1 LDRRKKNDFWAK
13 LLFYLNIL
21 AGTLLLGILLIF
33 HRARPEFETL
43 FDRFYKL
50 NLRTTWDIQYLY
62 YLIYIVSFGIFICL
76 GGLFL
81 RKFRGRREN
90 DHKKAL
96 IVTGIISLI
105 LLFVAMNVI

>member
-1 LDRRKKNDFWAK
+1 MDRRKKNDFWAK

-21 AGTLLLGILLIF
+21 AGILLLGILLIF

-62 YLIYIVSFGIFICL
+62 YLIYIVNFGIFICL
-76 GGLFL
+76 SGLFL

-96 IVTGIISLI
+96 MVTGIISLI
-105 LLFVAMNVI
+105 LLFIAMNVI

>member
-1 LDRRKKNDFWAK
+1 MDRRKKNDFWAI
-13 LLFYLNIL
+13 LLFYLNII
-21 AGTLLLGILLIF
+21 AGFLLLGILLIF
-33 HRARPEFETL
+33 HRARPEFETF

-62 YLIYIVSFGIFICL
+62 YLIYVVGFGIFISLC
-76 GGLFL
+76 GLFL

-96 IVTGIISLI
+96 IITGIISLI
-105 LLFVAMNVI
+105 LLFVAMNVL

>member
-1 LDRRKKNDFWAK
+1 MDRRKKNDFWAK
-13 LLFYLNIL
+13 MLFYLNIL
-21 AGTLLLGILLIF
+21 AGILLLGILLIF

-50 NLRTTWDIQYLY
+50 NLRTTWDVQYLY
-62 YLIYIVSFGIFICL
+62 YLIYVNSVGILICL

-81 RKFRGRREN
+81 RRYRGRREN

-96 IVTGIISLI
+96 MITGIISLT

>member
-1 LDRRKKNDFWAK
+1 LDRRKKIDFWAR
-13 LLFYLNIL
+13 LLFCLNIL
-21 AGTLLLGILLIF
+21 AGILLLDILLIF

-50 NLRTTWDIQYLY
+50 NLRTTWDLEYLS
-62 YLIYIVSFGIFICL
+62 YLIYNVSIVILICL

-96 IVTGIISLI
+96 ILTGIISLA
-105 LLFVAMNVI
+105 LLLVAINVL

>member
-1 LDRRKKNDFWAK
+1 MDRRKKNDFWAR

-21 AGTLLLGILLIF
+21 AGILLLGILLIF

-50 NLRTTWDIQYLY
+50 NLRTTWDLEYLY
-62 YLIYIVSFGIFICL
+62 YLIYSVSIGIFICL

-96 IVTGIISLI
+96 ILTGIISLA
-105 LLFVAMNVI
+105 LLLVAINAL

>member
-1 LDRRKKNDFWAK
+1 M
-13 LLFYLNIL
+13 
-21 AGTLLLGILLIF
+21 LIF

-50 NLRTTWDIQYLY
+50 NLRTTWDVQYLY
-62 YLIYIVSFGIFICL
+62 YLIYIDSVGILICL

-81 RKFRGRREN
+81 RRYRGRREN

-96 IVTGIISLI
+96 MITGIISLI